1 MEDFKTGKNSK
12 TFYIVFGILV
22 IISSFLVV
30 SLNELALVYKISD
43 FENIP
48 KFLDVFFT
56 IYIIVIVYQIN
67 KKNFKYVNFNFFV
80 SILGFFHATSF
91 IYFHRIYKINGG
103 IVSLSTVSNMFT
115 YFLMIIH
122 FLLMKNE
129 YKGKISEEKGE
140 SL

>member
-1 MEDFKTGKNSK
+1 MEDFKIGKNSK

-30 SLNELALVYKISD
+30 SLNELALVDKISN

-67 KKNFKYVNFNFFV
+67 KKTLN
-80 SILGFFHATSF
+80 T
-91 IYFHRIYKINGG
+91 
-103 IVSLSTVSNMFT
+103 
-115 YFLMIIH
+115 
-122 FLLMKNE
+122 
-129 YKGKISEEKGE
+129 
-140 SL
+140 